1 MNEIIREEKSNIDV
15 YKRCGFHYKKEC
27 IDVIIDKIH
36 FQEPLNE
43 RHSIKIK
50 TTIML
55 PNKTR
60 VMLNFI
66 YNPLVVLAQKDMLY
80 KIIHSKITD
89 KSNVLE
95 EKYNNLILSTI
106 DDIIDYIFE
115 FVPKCSEHETFIN
128 YGL

>member
-1 MNEIIREEKSNIDV
+1 
-15 YKRCGFHYKKEC
+15 
-27 IDVIIDKIH
+27 
-36 FQEPLNE
+36 
-43 RHSIKIK
+43 
-50 TTIML
+50 ML

-60 VMLNFI
+60 VMLNLI

-115 FVPKCSEHETFIN
+115 SVPKCSEHETFIN